1 MQQGK
6 PPFVMSE
13 SSDLGCFF
21 SFVLIYFIGK
31 CVLEDSARLLFC
43 GMLFGGNSLFATAN
57 LSGLLLDLDSD
68 APGTCVLRGG
78 LGDFSSFFR
87 LII

>member
-1 MQQGK
+1 MR
-6 PPFVMSE
+6 V
-13 SSDLGCFF
+13 FF
-21 SFVLIYFIGK
+21 SVECCL
-31 CVLEDSARLLFC
+31 
-43 GMLFGGNSLFATAN
+43 GGNSLFATAN

>member
-43 GMLFGGNSLFATAN
+43 GMLFGGAILYLP